1 MRHANKI
8 NKLSR
13 KTAHRKAMF
22 ENMSS
27 SLILNKRIF
36 TTVAKAKA
44 LRVYLEPVVTKAK
57 KNDTHNRRTVYRYLG
72 SNSLGK
78 EASKELF
85 DVIAPKVGDR
95 PGGYLRIIKT
105 DHRAGD
111 NAEMAMIEF
120 VDFNDIY
127 TQSADGKPAKKKS
140 RRAGKKKTTTA
151 SVEVNDVVE
160 SVEEAIDDSPS
171 ENQVEENSG
180 EDQAKAEKQVEET
193 SGEDQVKAEDQVEET
208 SGEDQAK
215 TENQVEETSDEDQAK
230 AE

>member
-85 DVIAPKVGDR
+85 DVIAPKVGER

-127 TQSADGKPAKKKS
+127 TQSADSKPAKKKS
-140 RRAGKKKTTTA
+140 RRAGKKKTPTA
-151 SVEVNDVVE
+151 TSEVTDVVE
-160 SVEEAIDDSPS
+160 AVEAVDVVEAVEEEIDESPA
-171 ENQVEENSG
+171 EDQAEETST
-180 EDQAKAEKQVEET
+180 EDQAKAE
-193 SGEDQVKAEDQVEET
+193 
-208 SGEDQAK
+208 
-215 TENQVEETSDEDQAK
+215 
-230 AE
+230 

>member
-127 TQSADGKPAKKKS
+127 TQSAESKPAKKKS
-140 RRAGKKKTTTA
+140 RRGGKKKTTAVT
-151 SVEVNDVVE
+151 VEAADVVE
-160 SVEEAIDDSPS
+160 TVEEVMDESPA
-171 ENQVEENSG
+171 ENQEEETSS
-180 EDQAKAEKQVEET
+180 EDQAKAENQEEET
-193 SGEDQVKAEDQVEET
+193 S
-208 SGEDQAK
+208 S
-215 TENQVEETSDEDQAK
+215 EDQAK
-230 AE
+230 AENQEEETSSEDQAKAE

>member
-85 DVIAPKVGDR
+85 DVIAPKVGER

-127 TQSADGKPAKKKS
+127 TQSADSKPAKKKS
-140 RRAGKKKTTTA
+140 RRAGKKKTPTA
-151 SVEVNDVVE
+151 TSEVTDVVE
-160 SVEEAIDDSPS
+160 AVDVVDVVEAVEEEIDESPA
-171 ENQVEENSG
+171 EDQAEETST
-180 EDQAKAEKQVEET
+180 EDQAKAE
-193 SGEDQVKAEDQVEET
+193 
-208 SGEDQAK
+208 
-215 TENQVEETSDEDQAK
+215 
-230 AE
+230 

>member
-44 LRVYLEPVVTKAK
+44 LRVYLEPVITKAK
-57 KNDTHNRRTVYRYLG
+57 NNDTHNRRTVYSYLG

-105 DHRAGD
+105 DQRAGD
-111 NAEMAMIEF
+111 NADMAMIEF

-127 TQSADGKPAKKKS
+127 TQSEDSKPDKKKS
-140 RRAGKKKTTTA
+140 RRGGKKKATTPA
-151 SVEVNDVVE
+151 PEAK
-160 SVEEAIDDSPS
+160 VEEVKEEAPAEEIAEESPAEDKASDD
-171 ENQVEENSG
+171 E
-180 EDQAKAEKQVEET
+180 AKAE
-193 SGEDQVKAEDQVEET
+193 
-208 SGEDQAK
+208 
-215 TENQVEETSDEDQAK
+215 
-230 AE
+230 

>member
-44 LRVYLEPVVTKAK
+44 LRVYLEPVITKAK
-57 KNDTHNRRTVYRYLG
+57 KNDTHNRRTVYSYLG

-105 DHRAGD
+105 EQRAGD
-111 NAEMAMIEF
+111 NADMAMVEF
-120 VDFNDIY
+120 VDFNEVY
-127 TQSADGKPAKKKS
+127 TQSDDSKAGKKRSRRGGKKKS
-140 RRAGKKKTTTA
+140 IKPAPETA
-151 SVEVNDVVE
+151 QATEEVKNEAPAADAPA
-160 SVEEAIDDSPS
+160 EE
-171 ENQVEENSG
+171 
-180 EDQAKAEKQVEET
+180 KAEESTDDAEP
-193 SGEDQVKAEDQVEET
+193 KAE
-208 SGEDQAK
+208 
-215 TENQVEETSDEDQAK
+215 
-230 AE
+230 